1 MGIFD
6 RPHKLD
12 RQVASFSM
20 NQKKIVCPFCGH
32 DKFEYREIL
41 LNTPGMTFL
50 GFDWANRSAS
60 VLICTDCSRI
70 EWFFNQPN
78 FM

>member
-6 RPHKLD
+6 KTEKLEK
-12 RQVASFSM
+12 QIASFSM
-20 NQKKIVCPFCGH
+20 NGKEIVCPFCSNH
-32 DKFEYREIL
+32 KFEYREIL

-60 VLICTDCSRI
+60 VLICTTCSRI
-70 EWFFNQPN
+70 EWFFNRPS
-78 FM
+78 FH